1 MYVIKKLCRTHMYAR
16 SCKGNGTEAPATLQI
31 FAYLRVR
38 VATPSIIGLLHFKGS

>member
-1 MYVIKKLCRTHMYAR
+1 MYAR

-38 VATPSIIGLLHFKGS
+38 VATPSIIGLYTSKVHDVC